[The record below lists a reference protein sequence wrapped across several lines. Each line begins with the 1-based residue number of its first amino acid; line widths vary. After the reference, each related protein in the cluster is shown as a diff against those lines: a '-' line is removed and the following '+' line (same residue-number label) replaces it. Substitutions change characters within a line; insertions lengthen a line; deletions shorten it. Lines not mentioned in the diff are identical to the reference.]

1 MWPRS
6 VRSLLFLLTACLIDI
21 GPNAVAQTT
30 QLKVFRGTLV
40 HSRVRSEM
48 EVLQNYLIGFN
59 ESNLGTV
66 SATA

>member
-6 VRSLLFLLTACLIDI
+6 VRSLLFLLTACLIV
-21 GPNAVAQTT
+21 PNAVAQTT
-30 QLKVFRGTLV
+30 QLKVFQGTLV